1 MPAVALPAAQ
11 TAAVP
16 VSAATPLTP
25 LVAAAIWRASE
36 LGSTTDET
44 VPSGFAALDAELP
57 GGGWPCRAISEI
69 LAPQPGVLEYRLL
82 GGALRQAVAAGRT
95 VVLIGPPGVPHL
107 PGLRHAGLDE
117 RHVVWIRADAPSER
131 LWCAE
136 LLIKSGACGAVVAW
150 LPQARPEQV
159 RRLQVCAQSCD
170 APVFLLRPL
179 AARHEPSAAPLR
191 MLAAVGLDWELQ
203 LQILKRRGGAHDGVL
218 SVPSIPGGLAAVLTP
233 RLLQPS
239 RLIERSE
246 RVERNADAVGRPAP
260 ARRSH
265 TTAH

>member
-1 MPAVALPAAQ
+1 MSAAVLAAAPATTPALSASPLPAHVA
-11 TAAVP
+11 TAM
-16 VSAATPLTP
+16 
-25 LVAAAIWRASE
+25 WRASE
-36 LGSTTDET
+36 LGSATGDV
-44 VPSGFAALDAELP
+44 VPSGFTALDAELP
-57 GGGWPCRAISEI
+57 GGGWPCRAVSEI

-82 GGALRQAVAAGRT
+82 GGALRHAVAAGRT
-95 VVLIGPPGVPHL
+95 VVLIGPPGTPHL

-131 LWCAE
+131 LWCTE
-136 LLIKSGACGAVVAW
+136 LLVKSGACGAVVAW

-170 APVFLLRPL
+170 APTFLLRPL

-191 MLAAVGLDWELQ
+191 VLATVGLDWELH
-203 LQILKRRGGAHDGVL
+203 LQILKRRGGTHDGVL
-218 SVPSIPGGLAAVLTP
+218 TVPSIPGGLAAVLTP

-239 RLIERSE
+239 RLIER
-246 RVERNADAVGRPAP
+246 VERNVDAVGRPAP

-265 TTAH
+265 STAH